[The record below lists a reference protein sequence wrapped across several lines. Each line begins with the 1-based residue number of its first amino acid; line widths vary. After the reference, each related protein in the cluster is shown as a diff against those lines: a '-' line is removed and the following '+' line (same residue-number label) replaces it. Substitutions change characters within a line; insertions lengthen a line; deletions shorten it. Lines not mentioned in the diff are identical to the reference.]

1 MGPILVHIRGSKME
15 DYKKMYIKLFNGIT
29 EIIEKN
35 SKGFNV
41 HEIIEDLKKLQC
53 EAEEMYI
60 ENDEA

>member
-1 MGPILVHIRGSKME
+1 ME

-41 HEIIEDLKKLQC
+41 HEIVEDLKKLQC